1 MAIRSKAWISLLL
14 ALAAVL
20 SARAEEP
27 AAAEAEAVLTLDVD
41 SFDEAVAKHPF
52 MVVEFYAP
60 CANFQVQT
68 QMSSAELVNCTCCII
83 FFVDF
88 CFGLGNG
95 SRMMN
100 RGFCSPFAYEN
111 AAKELSKHDP
121 PIVLAKVDAN
131 EEKNRPLAT
140 KYEIQGFPT
149 LKIFRNQGK
158 NIQEYKGPRE
168 ADGIV
173 DYLKKQVGPA
183 SKEIKSAEG
192 VAAHFDDKK
201 IYIVGIFKEFSGTE
215 FTNFME
221 LAEKLSSDYDFGH
234 TLHANHL
241 PRGDASVEGPLIRL
255 LKPFDDLVVDSKDFD
270 VAALEKFIDAS
281 STPRVVTFDNNPDNH
296 PYLMKFFQSSAP
308 KAMLFLNFST
318 GPLDSFKSVYYAA
331 AEEFKDKEIKF
342 LIGDIEASQGA
353 FQYFGLKEDQ
363 TPLIL
368 IQDGDSK
375 KFLKDHI
382 EADQIVSW
390 LKEYFDGKLT
400 PFKKSE
406 PIPEVNNEPVKVVVA
421 DNIHDVVFKSGKN
434 VLIEF
439 YAPWCGHC
447 KKLAPILEEAATTL
461 LSDEEVVIAKMD
473 ATANDVPSEFEVQGY
488 PTMYFVTPSG
498 KVTSYDSGRTA
509 DDIVDFINK
518 SKETASAVQ
527 ATATA
532 SGKAA
537 DAAEKTEPVKDEL

>member
-60 CANFQVQT
+60 WCGHCKNLAP
-68 QMSSAELVNCTCCII
+68 E
-83 FFVDF
+83 
-88 CFGLGNG
+88 
-95 SRMMN
+95 
-100 RGFCSPFAYEN
+100 YEN

-308 KAMLFLNFST
+308 
-318 GPLDSFKSVYYAA
+318 KSVYYAA

>member
-1 MAIRSKAWISLLL
+1 MAIRTRVWISLLL
-14 ALAAVL
+14 ALAVASASAGAEDAAV
-20 SARAEEP
+20 P
-27 AAAEAEAVLTLDVD
+27 AGEAAEAVLTLDAD
-41 SFDEAVAKHPF
+41 TFDDAVAKHPF

-60 CANFQVQT
+60 WCGHCKKLAP
-68 QMSSAELVNCTCCII
+68 E
-83 FFVDF
+83 
-88 CFGLGNG
+88 
-95 SRMMN
+95 
-100 RGFCSPFAYEN
+100 YEK
-111 AAKELSKHDP
+111 AAQSLSKHDP

-131 EEKNRPLAT
+131 DDKNRPLAT

-183 SKEIKSAEG
+183 SKEIKSPEDAT
-192 VAAHFDDKK
+192 ALIDDKK
-201 IYIVGIFKEFSGTE
+201 IYIVGIFTEFSGTE

-221 LAEKLSSDYDFGH
+221 VAEKLRSDYDFGH

-241 PRGDASVEGPLIRL
+241 PRGDSAVERPLVRL
-255 LKPFDDLVVDSKDFD
+255 LKPFDELVVDSKDFD
-270 VAALEKFIDAS
+270 VSALEKFIDAS
-281 STPRVVTFDNNPDNH
+281 STPRVVTFDKNPDNH
-296 PYLMKFFQSSAP
+296 PHLLKYFQSSAP

-318 GPLDSFKSVYYAA
+318 GPFDSFKSAYYAV

-375 KFLKDHI
+375 KFLKEQI
-382 EADQIVSW
+382 QPDQIVSW
-390 LKEYFDGKLT
+390 LKEYFDGKLS
-400 PFKKSE
+400 PFRKSE

-421 DNIHDVVFKSGKN
+421 DNLNDVVFKSGKN

-447 KKLAPILEEAATTL
+447 KKLAPILDEAATTL
-461 LSDEEVVIAKMD
+461 QSDEDVVIAKMD

-509 DDIVDFINK
+509 DEIVDFIKKN
-518 SKETASAVQ
+518 KETGDQASSEKAD
-527 ATATA
+527 TA
-532 SGKAA
+532 G
-537 DAAEKTEPVKDEL
+537 TEAVKDEL

>member
-1 MAIRSKAWISLLL
+1 MTICSKVWISLLL
-14 ALAAVL
+14 ALAIAL
-20 SARAEEP
+20 SAPAARAEEAGAA
-27 AAAEAEAVLTLDVD
+27 AAAEGEGEAVLTLDAD
-41 SFDEAVAKHPF
+41 SFDDAVAKHPF

-60 CANFQVQT
+60 WCGHCKKLAP
-68 QMSSAELVNCTCCII
+68 E
-83 FFVDF
+83 
-88 CFGLGNG
+88 
-95 SRMMN
+95 
-100 RGFCSPFAYEN
+100 YEK
-111 AAKELSKHDP
+111 AAQLLSKHDP

-131 EEKNRPLAT
+131 EDKNRPLAT

-168 ADGIV
+168 AEGIV
-173 DYLKKQVGPA
+173 EYLKKQVGPA
-183 SKEIKSAEG
+183 SKEIKSPEDATTLI
-192 VAAHFDDKK
+192 DDKK
-201 IYIVGIFKEFSGTE
+201 IYIVGVFTEFSGTE

-221 LAEKLSSDYDFGH
+221 VAEKLRSDYDFGH

-241 PRGDASVEGPLIRL
+241 PRGDAAVERPLVRL
-255 LKPFDDLVVDSKDFD
+255 LKPFDELVVDSKDFD

-281 STPRVVTFDNNPDNH
+281 STPRVVTFDKNPDNH
-296 PYLMKFFQSSAP
+296 PYLLKYFQSSAP

-318 GPLDSFKSVYYAA
+318 GPFESFKSAYYGAA
-331 AEEFKDKEIKF
+331 DEFKDKEIKF

-363 TPLIL
+363 APLIL

-375 KFLKDHI
+375 KFLKEQI

-390 LKEYFDGKLT
+390 LKEYFDGKLSS
-400 PFKKSE
+400 FKKSE

-421 DNIHDVVFKSGKN
+421 DSLHDVVFKSGKN

-447 KKLAPILEEAATTL
+447 KKLAPLLDEAATTL
-461 LSDEEVVIAKMD
+461 QSDEDVIIAKMD

-498 KVTSYDSGRTA
+498 KITSYDSGRTA
-509 DDIVDFINK
+509 DEIVDYIRKNK
-518 SKETASAVQ
+518 ESGTQETSEKADSV
-527 ATATA
+527 ATE
-532 SGKAA
+532 S
-537 DAAEKTEPVKDEL
+537 VKDEL

>member
-1 MAIRSKAWISLLL
+1 MAIRSSKACWISLLL
-14 ALAAVL
+14 ALAAVAL
-20 SARAEEP
+20 PARAEEP
-27 AAAEAEAVLTLDVD
+27 AAAASEGAAEAVLTLDVD

-60 CANFQVQT
+60 WCGHCKKLAP
-68 QMSSAELVNCTCCII
+68 E
-83 FFVDF
+83 
-88 CFGLGNG
+88 
-95 SRMMN
+95 
-100 RGFCSPFAYEN
+100 YEN
-111 AAKELSKHDP
+111 AAKALSKHDP

-183 SKEIKSAEG
+183 SKELKSPED
-192 VAAHFDDKK
+192 VATHFDDKK
-201 IYIVGIFKEFSGTE
+201 IYIVGVFTEFSGTE

-221 LAEKLSSDYDFGH
+221 VAEKLRSDYDFGH

-241 PRGDASVEGPLIRL
+241 PRGDAAVERPLVRV
-255 LKPFDDLVVDSKDFD
+255 LKPFDELVVDSKDFD
-270 VAALEKFIDAS
+270 VTALEKFIDAT
-281 STPRVVTFDNNPDNH
+281 STPRVVTFDKNPDNH
-296 PYLMKFFQSSAP
+296 PYLMKFFQSTAP

-318 GPLDSFKSVYYAA
+318 GPFDSFKSVYSAA
-331 AEEFKDKEIKF
+331 AEEFQNKEIKF

-421 DNIHDVVFKSGKN
+421 DNIHDFVFKSGKN

-498 KVTSYDSGRTA
+498 KVTSYDTGRTA
-509 DDIVDFINK
+509 DEIVDFIKK
-518 SKETASAVQ
+518 SKETAGATQ
-527 ATATA
+527 ATPT
-532 SGKAA
+532 SSEKAA
-537 DAAEKTEPVKDEL
+537 DAAEKAEPVNDEL

>member
-14 ALAAVL
+14 ALAVAL
-20 SARAEEP
+20 SARAEEEP
-27 AAAEAEAVLTLDVD
+27 AAAAEGEAVLTLDVD

-60 CANFQVQT
+60 WCGHCKKLAP
-68 QMSSAELVNCTCCII
+68 E
-83 FFVDF
+83 
-88 CFGLGNG
+88 
-95 SRMMN
+95 
-100 RGFCSPFAYEN
+100 YEN
-111 AAKELSKHDP
+111 AAKALSKHDP

-149 LKIFRNQGK
+149 IKIFRDQGK

-183 SKEIKSAEG
+183 SKEIKSPEDAT
-192 VAAHFDDKK
+192 ALIDDKK
-201 IYIVGIFKEFSGTE
+201 IYIVGIFAEFSGTE

-221 LAEKLSSDYDFGH
+221 VAEKLRSDYDFGH

-241 PRGDASVEGPLIRL
+241 PRGDAAVERPLVRL
-255 LKPFDDLVVDSKDFD
+255 LKPFDELVVDSKDFD
-270 VAALEKFIDAS
+270 VAALMKFIDAS
-281 STPRVVTFDNNPDNH
+281 TIPRVVTFDKNPDNH

-308 KAMLFLNFST
+308 K
-318 GPLDSFKSVYYAA
+318 
-331 AEEFKDKEIKF
+331 
-342 LIGDIEASQGA
+342 
-353 FQYFGLKEDQ
+353 YFGLKEDQ

-375 KFLKDHI
+375 KFLKVHV
-382 EADQIVSW
+382 EADQIVAW

-400 PFKKSE
+400 PFRKSE

-421 DNIHDVVFKSGKN
+421 DNVHDFVFKSGKN

-447 KKLAPILEEAATTL
+447 KKLAPILDEAATTL
-461 LSDEEVVIAKMD
+461 QSDEEVVIAKMD
-473 ATANDVPSEFEVQGY
+473 ATANDVPSEFDVQGY
-488 PTMYFVTPSG
+488 PTLYFVTPSG

-509 DDIVDFINK
+509 DDIVDFIKK
-518 SKETASAVQ
+518 SKETAGAATTTTTQ
-527 ATATA
+527 APPA
-532 SGKAA
+532 SEKAA
-537 DAAEKTEPVKDEL
+537 AAEPVKDEL